1 MAFAMQAQDP
11 ETDII
16 IDTETEEEVSSEEE
30 EAEAINPF
38 YRYRVYLKDKKGSPY
53 SVKRPEEFLSQ
64 KAIERRNKQKLVIDE
79 TDLPVNRTYLDKV
92 ESCGV
97 RLINCSK
104 WNNTVVVQ
112 TEDTTVMEKVV
123 SLSCVDSVRKVATYT
138 SLPEPDKERTKSVVN
153 LGGDPEEKSF
163 FAGFKDDLIERHL
176 TSSYK
181 YGNAYNQIKM
191 LNGIKLHEQ
200 GYRGEGMTIAVIDGG
215 FRNADV
221 IPYFK
226 NTKIL
231 GAKDFAFIG
240 SCSFRSCFFCCGL
253 SSFFCCRL
261 CFFCC
266 LSCALNFALSCCVS

>member
-1 MAFAMQAQDP
+1 MKKILFTTLCFAMAFAMQAQDP

-112 TEDTTVMEKVV
+112 
-123 SLSCVDSVRKVATYT
+123 
-138 SLPEPDKERTKSVVN
+138 
-153 LGGDPEEKSF
+153 
-163 FAGFKDDLIERHL
+163 
-176 TSSYK
+176 
-181 YGNAYNQIKM
+181 
-191 LNGIKLHEQ
+191 
-200 GYRGEGMTIAVIDGG
+200 
-215 FRNADV
+215 
-221 IPYFK
+221 
-226 NTKIL
+226 
-231 GAKDFAFIG
+231 
-240 SCSFRSCFFCCGL
+240 
-253 SSFFCCRL
+253 
-261 CFFCC
+261 
-266 LSCALNFALSCCVS
+266 